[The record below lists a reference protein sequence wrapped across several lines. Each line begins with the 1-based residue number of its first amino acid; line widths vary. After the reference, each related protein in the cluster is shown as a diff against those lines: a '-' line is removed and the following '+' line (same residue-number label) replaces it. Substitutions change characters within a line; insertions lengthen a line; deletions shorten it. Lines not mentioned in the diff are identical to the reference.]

1 MIAKIQRLR
10 LLAVAVFNIYKQI
23 TSGREGRRERDVWFK
38 QPSEMQAYCSSAD
51 GIGDDHHLSAAA
63 GLCGQRSQFRLELRI
78 FSEWQRIKRQWRQ
91 SLTPCVD
98 AVIYDKKCYIINED
112 NFSIIFNFD
121 EVIKNQI
128 KENEQKIRDMSFIG
142 NIDAFMEFL
151 TKSKRQR
158 NAMAKVVMQKRLDKI
173 KKFAPQYIRKQI
185 EAQAEL
191 S

>member
-1 MIAKIQRLR
+1 
-10 LLAVAVFNIYKQI
+10 
-23 TSGREGRRERDVWFK
+23 
-38 QPSEMQAYCSSAD
+38 
-51 GIGDDHHLSAAA
+51 
-63 GLCGQRSQFRLELRI
+63 
-78 FSEWQRIKRQWRQ
+78 
-91 SLTPCVD
+91 
-98 AVIYDKKCYIINED
+98 
-112 NFSIIFNFD
+112 
-121 EVIKNQI
+121 
-128 KENEQKIRDMSFIG
+128 MSFIG